1 MICNMSYFFERI
13 LSTDE
18 QIQIL
23 YELLKTRNYVISHR
37 SLPSFEKHRNFVQ
50 NHPYLQWFLLL
61 NQSNYVGSF
70 YLKKD
75 NSIGLN
81 LTEYSKENLGAC
93 LDFINNNFFPKE
105 PEPSMVPNYFY
116 VNISYLNEEALSAL
130 QQLGLK
136 PLQISLRL
144 DK

>member
-1 MICNMSYFFERI
+1 MSYFFERI

-18 QIQIL
+18 QIKIL

-37 SLPSFEKHRNFVQ
+37 SLPSFEKHRDFVK
-50 NHPYLQWFLLL
+50 NHPYLHWFLLRDE
-61 NQSNYVGSF
+61 SNYFGSF

-81 LTEYSKENLGAC
+81 LTEYSKENLEAC
-93 LDFINNNFFPKE
+93 VDFISDNFSPKKSK
-105 PEPSMVPNYFY
+105 PSMVPNYFY
-116 VNISYLNEEALSAL
+116 VNISYSNEEAKSVL
-130 QQLGLK
+130 QELGLN

-144 DK
+144 EK